1 MAADAGDPAC
11 VICKQSRCQERRYT
25 CERLVCADYVPEVG
39 RSVAWQAALDGHPV
53 SLRDGRCITCGTEG
67 GCVEREEATRLF
79 ARYGVLPRRC
89 PGATRPELAG
99 ARRLTTLPQPP
110 GLTESSG
117 LHR

>member
-1 MAADAGDPAC
+1 MARPA
-11 VICKQSRCQERRYT
+11 R
-25 CERLVCADYVPEVG
+25 ERLA
-39 RSVAWQAALDGHPV
+39 AAQAALDGHPV

-67 GCVEREEATRLF
+67 GCVEREEAARLF

-89 PGATRPELAG
+89 PGATRPELVG

-117 LHR
+117 LPR